1 MTYSY
6 VSLDNRHT
14 VILVLLDLSAA
25 FDTVDHRLL
34 LDKLYRIGIRGNANR
49 WMHSYL
55 SERTQ
60 VVRVD
65 THTSRCVDLCFGVP
79 QGSVLGPL
87 LFTVYCLGLDDIFK
101 RHQLKYHMYADDTQL
116 YVEFPRDQQVPATA
130 ATDRISL
137 CTADV
142 KTWMA
147 SHNLLLNEQKTEVVV
162 IAAPNRSRV
171 HSNVTVA
178 VSIDVCGVS
187 VMPKPSIRDIWRCN
201 RRYHVYGCACKPCLP
216 SYILPNS

>member
-1 MTYSY
+1 MKHAIVTPLLKKSGLDHDSLSNYRPLSNLNFISKLLERFIVSQIRQY
-6 VSLDNRHT
+6 MVTNDIFDVFQSAYRPAHSCETALVRIQDDILVSLDNRHT

-34 LDKLYRIGIRGNANR
+34 LDKLYRIGILGNAHR

-116 YVEFPRDQQVPATA
+116 YVEFPRDQ
-130 ATDRISL
+130 
-137 CTADV
+137 
-142 KTWMA
+142 
-147 SHNLLLNEQKTEVVV
+147 
-162 IAAPNRSRV
+162 
-171 HSNVTVA
+171 
-178 VSIDVCGVS
+178 
-187 VMPKPSIRDIWRCN
+187 
-201 RRYHVYGCACKPCLP
+201 
-216 SYILPNS
+216 

>member
-1 MTYSY
+1 MPKVIKHAVVTPLLKKSGLDPDSLSNYRPISNLSFISKLLERFIVSQIRQY
-6 VSLDNRHT
+6 MVMNDIFDVFQSAYRPAHSCETALVRIQDDIVVSLDNRHT

-34 LDKLYRIGIRGNANR
+34 LDKLYRIGIRGNA
-49 WMHSYL
+49 HL

-101 RHQLKYHMYADDTQL
+101 HHQLKYHMYADDTQL
-116 YVEFPRDQQVPATA
+116 YVEFPPRPA
-130 ATDRISL
+130 S
-137 CTADV
+137 
-142 KTWMA
+142 
-147 SHNLLLNEQKTEVVV
+147 
-162 IAAPNRSRV
+162 SR
-171 HSNVTVA
+171 
-178 VSIDVCGVS
+178 
-187 VMPKPSIRDIWRCN
+187 
-201 RRYHVYGCACKPCLP
+201 
-216 SYILPNS
+216 NSCY